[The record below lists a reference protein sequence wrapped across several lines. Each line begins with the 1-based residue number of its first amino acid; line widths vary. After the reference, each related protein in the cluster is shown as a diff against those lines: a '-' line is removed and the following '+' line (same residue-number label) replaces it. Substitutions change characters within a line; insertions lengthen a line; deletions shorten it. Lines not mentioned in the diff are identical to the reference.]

1 MDFFILSD
9 LADLLSAR
17 ARHFKTILHAMQL
30 RTSFM
35 HLVTVLLAAFTV
47 VSGFTYERLDKND
60 AVLLVVDL
68 QEGLYQ
74 IARDQSAVAMKNNI
88 VAHAALGKVFNLPTI
103 LTTSSETGPNGL
115 MTQEVLAL
123 HPNATFIHRQGE
135 VNAWDNP
142 DFKAAVEATG
152 KRQIIIAGITTDVC
166 TAFLALSLRDA
177 GYSVF
182 ANSDASGTFDVKT
195 ANDANDRMRVA
206 GVQVL
211 SMFAV
216 ALELMRDWRDTPGA
230 PELLPF
236 FDKYL
241 PEYGILARAHDDA
254 VRNGTLSALEVQIC
268 V

>member
-1 MDFFILSD
+1 
-9 LADLLSAR
+9 
-17 ARHFKTILHAMQL
+17 MQL

-35 HLVTVLLAAFTV
+35 QLATVLLTACTV
-47 VSGFTYERLDKND
+47 VSGFTYERIDKND
-60 AVLLVVDL
+60 VVLLVVDM

-74 IARDQSAVAMKNNI
+74 VSRDQTAVNMKNNI

-103 LTTSSETGPNGL
+103 LTTSSDTGPNGF
-115 MTQEVLAL
+115 MTQEVMAL
-123 HPNATFIHRQGE
+123 HPNATLIRRQGE
-135 VNAWDNP
+135 VDAWDNP

-152 KRQIIIAGITTDVC
+152 KKQVILAGITTDVC

-195 ANDANDRMRVA
+195 ANDANDRMRAA

-216 ALELMRDWRDTPGA
+216 ALELMRDWRNTPGA
-230 PELLPF
+230 PEMLPF
-236 FDKYL
+236 FDK
-241 PEYGILARAHDDA
+241 
-254 VRNGTLSALEVQIC
+254 
-268 V
+268 